1 MLSLSL
7 LYSTFQIQD
16 TPFPDQNQC
25 NNHIFHCSAK
35 HHVHTETSQ
44 SFAYHYTSPMDR
56 LHTIPLMQKRHSK
69 RTKKPSFHSLP
80 PRNLQHNTKPSRNHY
95 RDNRAAA
102 SPNTIKTAEGAA
114 SLPER
119 GGGEEEESVLG
130 DLPSLILLSTLGDLP
145 GFVLLSW
152 LTLGNL
158 PGLVLLSALGDL
170 PSLVLLSWLTL
181 GDFPSLVL
189 LGRVTLGDLPGLV
202 LLSWLTL
209 GDLPSLILLSAL
221 GDLPGF
227 VLLSWL
233 TLGDLP
239 RLVLLGGVT
248 LGNLPV
254 QKSAQHHTSLV
265 KDSHQASSCS
275 AGSRLEIFQASS
287 CSARLEIFQASSCS
301 ARLEIFHASSCSAG
315 SRREIFLH
323 TSQHNITRVL
333 SRIVTKPRLAQRG
346 RAWRSSRLHPVRRA
360 WRSSR
365 LRLAQYAWRSSR
377 PRLAQHAWRS
387 SCECCKCL

>member
-44 SFAYHYTSPMDR
+44 SFAYRYTSPMDR

-152 LTLGNL
+152 LTLG
-158 PGLVLLSALGDL
+158 
-170 PSLVLLSWLTL
+170 
-181 GDFPSLVL
+181 DFPSLVL

-254 QKSAQHHTSLV
+254 QKSVRNH
-265 KDSHQASSCS
+265 KSCV
-275 AGSRLEIFQASS
+275 E
-287 CSARLEIFQASSCS
+287 
-301 ARLEIFHASSCSAG
+301 
-315 SRREIFLH
+315 
-323 TSQHNITRVL
+323 
-333 SRIVTKPRLAQRG
+333 
-346 RAWRSSRLHPVRRA
+346 
-360 WRSSR
+360 
-365 LRLAQYAWRSSR
+365 
-377 PRLAQHAWRS
+377 
-387 SCECCKCL
+387 

>member
-1 MLSLSL
+1 MTLRLFSSVAVVKRLLHSSMLSLSL

-25 NNHIFHCSAK
+25 NNHTFFFHCSTE
-35 HHVHTETSQ
+35 HHVHTKSSQ
-44 SFAYHYTSPMDR
+44 LQRQASHNMTRAGHKEFTENPV
-56 LHTIPLMQKRHSK
+56 
-69 RTKKPSFHSLP
+69 FHSLP

-158 PGLVLLSALGDL
+158 PGLVLLSWLTLGDL
-170 PSLVLLSWLTL
+170 PSLILLSA
-181 GDFPSLVL
+181 
-189 LGRVTLGDLPGLV
+189 LGDLPGFV

-209 GDLPSLILLSAL
+209 GDLPRLVLLSAL

-254 QKSAQHHTSLV
+254 QKSVRNH
-265 KDSHQASSCS
+265 KSCV
-275 AGSRLEIFQASS
+275 E
-287 CSARLEIFQASSCS
+287 
-301 ARLEIFHASSCSAG
+301 
-315 SRREIFLH
+315 
-323 TSQHNITRVL
+323 
-333 SRIVTKPRLAQRG
+333 
-346 RAWRSSRLHPVRRA
+346 
-360 WRSSR
+360 
-365 LRLAQYAWRSSR
+365 
-377 PRLAQHAWRS
+377 
-387 SCECCKCL
+387 